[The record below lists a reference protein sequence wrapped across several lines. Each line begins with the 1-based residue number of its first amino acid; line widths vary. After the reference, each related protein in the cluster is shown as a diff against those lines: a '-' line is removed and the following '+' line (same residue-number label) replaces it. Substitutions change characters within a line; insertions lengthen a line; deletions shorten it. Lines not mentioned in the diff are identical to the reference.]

1 MTTAQSASTSLL
13 FVYGTLMQGFT
24 NPFAKKLRKNAHW
37 QGKASFTGKL
47 FDLGS
52 YPGALFLPHYEGIVH
67 GEVWEISDF
76 NAVIPSLDYY
86 EGIHDSQ
93 PEYVREPIPVLLET
107 GQIQLAWVYLYCQ
120 PTDAFVQIK
129 HGDYRQWLLDNKQ
142 HL

>member
-1 MTTAQSASTSLL
+1 MEVKSSIPLL
-13 FVYGTLMQGFT
+13 FVYGTLMQGFS
-24 NPFAKKLRKNAHW
+24 NPSAKKLRKNAIW
-37 QGKASFTGKL
+37 RGKATFTGQL

-52 YPGALFLPHYEGIVH
+52 YPGAVFNSNMLSLVH

-76 NAVIPSLDYY
+76 NAVITSLDYY

-107 GQIQLAWVYLYCQ
+107 GQVQLAWAYLYCQ

-129 HGDYRQWLLDNKQ
+129 HGDYRQWLLDDKQ

>member
-1 MTTAQSASTSLL
+1 MFTDTDLPSLL

-24 NPFAKKLRKNAHW
+24 NPFAKKLRKNAVW
-37 QGKASFTGKL
+37 KGKATITGQL

-52 YPGALFLPHYEGIVH
+52 YPGTVFNSNTPSLVH
-67 GEVWEISDF
+67 GEVWEILDF
-76 NAVIPSLDYY
+76 DSVIPNLDYY

-107 GQIQLAWVYLYCQ
+107 GQVQLAWVYLYCQ
-120 PTDAFVQIK
+120 STDALVQIK